1 MKKLIL
7 GIGMIALLLP
17 NVANAQEEKK
27 EEGFEFKVVKQVK
40 STPVKNQHRSGTCWS
55 FSGLSFFEDELLRMG
70 KGEFDLSEMF
80 VVRNSYA
87 DKGEKYVRF
96 HGSLNFGGGGSFQ
109 DVVNTIAKYGI
120 VPESAYKGLQ
130 YGEDGHVHGEM
141 DAVLKGY
148 VDAVLKNKNK
158 KLSTAWVKGMNGIL
172 DAYLGDYPNTFSY
185 NGKEYT
191 PKSFTKELG
200 INADD
205 YVMISSY
212 THHPFYKPFII
223 EVPDNWS
230 YGSVYNLPLNEMME
244 VIDNA
249 IQNEYAVAWAADVS
263 EKGFKYNKGV
273 ALVPEKKLDDLTD
286 SEKSK
291 WEGLSAKEKAKQL
304 YDITGP
310 TTEKVI
316 TQELRQEEFDNYT
329 TTDDHGMVIEGIA
342 LDQKGNQF
350 YIVKNSWGESNVYDG
365 YFYASKSFVQFKTM
379 SILVN
384 KNSIPKNIRKK
395 LGL

>member
-1 MKKLIL
+1 MRKLIL
-7 GIGMIALLLP
+7 SLSIITLLLP
-17 NVANAQEEKK
+17 NSVNGQEEKK

-40 STPVKNQHRSGTCWS
+40 STPIKNQHRSGTCWS
-55 FSGLSFFEDELLRMG
+55 FSGISFFEDELLRMD

-80 VVRNSYA
+80 VVRNSYY

-120 VPESAYKGLQ
+120 TPESAYKGLN
-130 YGEDGHVHGEM
+130 YGEDGHVHGEL
-141 DAVLKGY
+141 DEVLKGY
-148 VDAVLKNKNK
+148 IDAVIKNKNK
-158 KLSTAWVKGMNGIL
+158 KLSTAWAKGMSGIL
-172 DAYLGDYPNTFSY
+172 DAYLGDYPESFTY
-185 NGKEYT
+185 NGKTYN
-191 PKSFTKELG
+191 PKSFAAELG
-200 INADD
+200 LDMDD

-212 THHPFYKPFII
+212 THHPYYKPFIM

-230 YGSVYNLPLNEMME
+230 YGTVYNLPLDEMTK

-249 IQNEYAVAWAADVS
+249 IQNNYSVAWAADVS
-263 EKGFKYNKGV
+263 EKGFKFNKGV
-273 ALVPEKKLDDLTD
+273 AIVPEKKLDELTD

-291 WEGLSAKEKAKQL
+291 WEGLSEKEKAKQL

-310 TTEKVI
+310 TSEKTI
-316 TQELRQEEFDNYT
+316 TQELRQLEFDNYT

-342 LDQKGNQF
+342 LDQKGKQY
-350 YIVKNSWGESNVYDG
+350 YIVKNSWGESNTYKG
-365 YFYASKSFVQFKTM
+365 YFYASKAFVEFKTM

-384 KNSIPKNIRKK
+384 KNSIPKDIRKK
-395 LGL
+395 LGI